1 MRAILR
7 IKAAEVHGAHDYR
20 GLDTQFVTRAER
32 RVDTENKVAAKPND
46 EQNTNLKAD
55 DVKKDEIYEARC
67 VCDQEMDKMV
77 EMKAKDSKHDE
88 QSGKEDPKIE
98 SEVKNAPS
106 DGRKEESGGIVFSAA
121 DGAVDDKDEQG
132 VPDGEDNGAVDETDR
147 VLNTA
152 EGKIEHDGMRATIL
166 NMQGCSSAVV
176 DSIVSGDGSE
186 RAHDVDGK
194 GKVAEEVPS
203 AENDDNGPE
212 PVFDER
218 NLDGP
223 NWSLGMTQIG
233 GQVDVSHEIGCTSGK
248 MDDIPRAHDVDGK
261 GKATE
266 EVPSAENDG
275 VHTDN
280 GPEPV
285 FDERNLDGP
294 NWSLGMTQIGGQVD
308 VSHVIGC
315 TSGKMDDIP
324 RTETEPFGDV
334 EATADLSMVIMVDP
348 ISSYD
353 PAIAIH
359 KGQTGLGSCGGDMY
373 EVEDN
378 ILLANRVRMLAELGA
393 QKRKL
398 PFREKVAAE
407 PNRSPYYI
415 RTVDMGQPITKK
427 ETNLWDLIHADE
439 SPMHLL
445 SGFCRRKRAMEA
457 NMREQG
463 SSSVADVDSPIHM
476 SVELLF
482 RSPTHVQASRSM
494 FKSLNVGNEVSDG
507 IIDCWA
513 EVLNFQE
520 KRKSREAYSRQFF
533 GTKVVFPWM
542 LTTDEGG
549 VEARMHKFRLGIKG
563 AVNRVDYV
571 PDFRNQDI
579 VFFPILE
586 HKHFYLLVFELRDPG
601 IYVIDND
608 KARQGQLI
616 EDSVYYLHKDTAY
629 KIKDMFVQYLRE
641 VGNPRADDIEYCN
654 IQRMPVPWATTA
666 NTTDCGVFLMRHME
680 CYMGKNQSFNC
691 GFSTSGARKMAE
703 VRKLRK
709 RYAAHILCSEVNVL
723 LPKIKEDCRIE

>member
-1 MRAILR
+1 MRAIMR

-20 GLDTQFVTRAER
+20 GPDSQFVTRAER
-32 RVDTENKVAAKPND
+32 RVETDNKVAAKPND
-46 EQNTNLKAD
+46 EQKTNLKAD
-55 DVKKDEIYEARC
+55 DVKKDEIYEARF
-67 VCDQEMDKMV
+67 VCDQRMDKMV
-77 EMKAKDSKHDE
+77 EMEDKDSKHDE
-88 QSGKEDPKIE
+88 QSGKEDPKMEI
-98 SEVKNAPS
+98 EVKNAPS
-106 DGRKEESGGIVFSAA
+106 DGRKEESGGMVFSAA
-121 DGAVDDKDEQG
+121 DGAVDDKDKHG
-132 VPDGEDNGAVDETDR
+132 VPDGEDNGAVDETDC
-147 VLNTA
+147 VLNSA
-152 EGKIEHDGMRATIL
+152 EGKTEHDGMRATII
-166 NMQGCSSAVV
+166 NMQGCTSAVV

-186 RAHDVDGK
+186 RAHDVDAK
-194 GKVAEEVPS
+194 GKAAEEVPF

-212 PVFDER
+212 PGFDER

-233 GQVDVSHEIGCTSGK
+233 AQVDVSHEIGCTSGK
-248 MDDIPRAHDVDGK
+248 M
-261 GKATE
+261 E
-266 EVPSAENDG
+266 
-275 VHTDN
+275 
-280 GPEPV
+280 
-285 FDERNLDGP
+285 
-294 NWSLGMTQIGGQVD
+294 
-308 VSHVIGC
+308 
-315 TSGKMDDIP
+315 DIP
-324 RTETEPFGDV
+324 RTETKPFGDV

-348 ISSYD
+348 VSSYD

-359 KGQTGLGSCGGDMY
+359 KGQTGLGSCGSDMY

-378 ILLANRVRMLAELGA
+378 IPLANRVRMLAELGA
-393 QKRKL
+393 KKRKL

-427 ETNLWDLIHADE
+427 ETNLWDYIHADE

-563 AVNRVDYV
+563 AVNRVDCV

-586 HKHFYLLVFELRDPG
+586 HKHFYLVVFELRDPG

-629 KIKDMFVQYLRE
+629 KIKDMFVQYLWE

-666 NTTDCGVFLMRHME
+666 NTTDYGIFLMRHME

-723 LPKIKEDCRIE
+723 LPKIKEECRIE